1 MRRRSFLTLSALTPL
16 RTLVEPVR
24 AAGRFGFAPDGSAFL
39 LDGRPL
45 QIRSGEMHPARIP
58 RPHWRH
64 RIRMAKAMGLN
75 TIALYVMWNF
85 VEEKE
90 GVFDFTTDRRDVA
103 AFIRLCQAEGLWVLL
118 RPGPY
123 VCGEWDLGGLPA
135 YLLRHK
141 DIKLRVKTADDP
153 RYMAAVTRYVR
164 ALAKIVR
171 PLMVDNGGPVL
182 MVQIENEYASYG
194 SDRGYLEEL
203 RQLWLANG
211 VTGPFYTEDGIW
223 QLQANPPIALDG
235 AAIALSA
242 GESGHLDQAR
252 ELYPEVPVMAGE
264 VYPGWLTHWGDQ
276 DFSGRNSDISRQLR
290 EFMARGQSF
299 NIYVVHGGTNFGFWA
314 GANADDWSGAYTPD
328 ITTYDYCAPIGEQ
341 GIAAPRYHAYREI
354 IGSAL
359 TTPLPAVPDAVPT
372 ITSQGRSYVP
382 TAFAS
387 LWDNL
392 PAPIVTDDPQP
403 METHGQNSGYIVY
416 RKRIPGY
423 TGGSLDIRWVHDYA
437 TVFVDG
443 RYRGGFS
450 RTWISPEVAEELNV
464 TNDNR
469 PLALPAVTEAPAVL
483 DIAVEGLGRTNFGQA
498 LVDRKGILESVTLGE
513 RLTGWETFP
522 LPMDDD
528 WVRGLH
534 RRVTDPARPGLFF
547 RAEIDL
553 NTVGDTY
560 VDVSKWTKG
569 VVWVNGNNLGRYW
582 KIGPQ
587 HRLYCPAQWLRRGRN
602 EVVVFDLHQTTP
614 APITLQARL
623 YPDEES

>member
-1 MRRRSFLTLSALTPL
+1 MRRRSFLRLSALTPFL
-16 RTLVEPVR
+16 MPDDR
-24 AAGRFGFAPDGSAFL
+24 ARFGFAPDGSAFL
-39 LDGRPL
+39 LDGEPF

-64 RIRMAKAMGLN
+64 RVRMAKAMGMN

-103 AFIRLCQAEGLWVLL
+103 AFIRLCQSEGMWVLL

-141 DIKLRVKTADDP
+141 DIKLRTKDDQ
-153 RYMAAVTRYVR
+153 RFMAAVSRYFA
-164 ALAKIVR
+164 ALAGIVR
-171 PLMVDNGGPVL
+171 PLMIGNGGPIL

-203 RQLWLANG
+203 RRLWLDNG

-223 QLQANPPIALDG
+223 QLQADPAIALDG
-235 AAIALSA
+235 CAIALSA
-242 GESGHLDQAR
+242 GETGFIDQAR
-252 ELYPEVPVMAGE
+252 EMYPKVPVMAGE
-264 VYPGWLTHWGDQ
+264 VYPGWLTHWGDE
-276 DFSGRNSDISRQLR
+276 DFSGRDFDISRQLR

-299 NIYVVHGGTNFGFWA
+299 NIYMLHGGTNFGFWA
-314 GANADDWSGAYTPD
+314 GANADDWSGSYTPD

-341 GIAAPRYHAYREI
+341 GTATPRYHAYREI
-354 IGSAL
+354 IGNAL
-359 TTPLPAVPDAVPT
+359 TAPLPAVPAPIPT
-372 ITSQGRSYVP
+372 VTSKPVTP
-382 TAFAS
+382 IAFAS

-392 PAPIVTDDPQP
+392 PAPIASEHPQP

-443 RYRGGFS
+443 HYQGGFS
-450 RTWISPEVAEELNV
+450 RTWISPSVAAELNV
-464 TNDNR
+464 TNDNL
-469 PLALPAVTEAPAVL
+469 PLDLPAVAAAPAVL

-498 LVDRKGILESVTLGE
+498 LVDRKGILETVTLGDQ
-513 RLTGWETFP
+513 LTGWETFP
-522 LPMDDD
+522 VPMKDD
-528 WVRGLH
+528 WVRGLRH
-534 RRVTDPARPGLFF
+534 RVTDPKRPGLFF

-553 NTVGDTY
+553 TTVGDTY

-587 HRLYCPAQWLRRGRN
+587 HRLYCPAQWLRRGGN
-602 EVVVFDLHQTTP
+602 EVVLFDLHQTTP
-614 APITLQARL
+614 APISFEAQL
-623 YPDEES
+623 S